1 MPSDLGRSEK
11 IRNNCRPE
19 RDISEY
25 GSKTTRVEALSS
37 VPAADQDWKI
47 N

>member
-1 MPSDLGRSEK
+1 MPSLLIPNYVRKQSLQLEVA
-11 IRNNCRPE
+11 
-19 RDISEY
+19 
-25 GSKTTRVEALSS
+25 RVEALSS